1 MNGVPELPDEPGMGD
16 EALPPHDER
25 AERATLGA
33 MMMSPRAVA
42 DVLDLLT
49 VEDYWAPRNAWVFEA
64 IRDLAAT
71 GVGID
76 MVTVQAELAKRGK
89 PDAAVYV
96 LDLYESTPTAS
107 NATFYAEIVAE
118 MALRRRIAEV
128 GQRACQ
134 RAWALS
140 EDGSAAELVEN
151 VRSEF
156 DRVAGSTRQAAEVLA
171 VEDLATARLEAYGSD
186 AEPGLRTGF
195 LDLDRALG
203 GLGPGTLTIIGA
215 RPGVGKSVLA
225 SNIALNAAFGG
236 VGVGFFSLEMT
247 REELTD
253 RMLASL
259 GSVELGA
266 IRDRTLSE
274 HDWNRLR
281 NAANKI
287 QGVPLKVVDIP
298 DIGLAG
304 IRTIARDL
312 TRTQRGLGL
321 LVVDYLQL
329 MKPADK
335 RSPRQEQVASLSRG
349 LKLLAKE
356 LHVPVI
362 ALSQVNRGPEQRND
376 KRPTMSDLR
385 ESGGIEADADVVL
398 LLHVEP
404 EKTYEIEVIVGKNRH
419 GGKGSVALSWS
430 PHYARAGNLGRHLEA
445 A

>member
-1 MNGVPELPDEPGMGD
+1 MNDVLDTPDDPGTGD
-16 EALPPHDER
+16 DGLPPHDER

-49 VEDYWAPRNAWVFEA
+49 ADDYWAPRNAWIFEA
-64 IRDLAAT
+64 IRDLSTA
-71 GVGID
+71 GVGVD

-96 LDLYESTPTAS
+96 LELYESTPTAS
-107 NATFYAEIVAE
+107 NATFYAAIVAE

-128 GQRACQ
+128 GQRAYQ
-134 RAWALS
+134 RAWSLS

-151 VRSEF
+151 VRAEF
-156 DRVAGSTRQAAEVLA
+156 DRVAGSTRQAAEVIS
-171 VEDLATARLEAYGSD
+171 VEDLAASRLAAYGED

-195 LDLDRALG
+195 IDLDRALG

-215 RPGVGKSVLA
+215 RPGVGKSVLG
-225 SNIALNAAFGG
+225 SNIAMNAAFSGE
-236 VGVGFFSLEMT
+236 GVGFFSLEMT
-247 REELTD
+247 REELMD
-253 RMLASL
+253 RMLSSL
-259 GSVELGA
+259 GSVEVKA

-274 HDWNRLR
+274 HDWNRLQQ
-281 NAANKI
+281 AANKI
-287 QGVPLKVVDIP
+287 NGVPLKVVDIP
-298 DIGLAG
+298 DIGIAG

-335 RSPRQEQVASLSRG
+335 RAPRQEQVASLSRG

-376 KRPTMSDLR
+376 KRPTMADLR
-385 ESGGIEADADVVL
+385 ESGAIEADADVVL

-404 EKTYEIEVIVGKNRH
+404 EKAYEIEVIVGKNRH
-419 GGKGSVALSWS
+419 GGKGAVSLAWS